1 VTFMVEPSGLGF
13 GYNGVAYDGHE
24 RR

>member
-13 GYNGVAYDGHE
+13 GYNGVAYEGHE